1 MRFFLSLIIWLV
13 IVGGLFLYTW
23 QRDAALPTGPAV
35 VAAAKQAEVNYILE
49 ITPTFSIVEDP
60 FALQSD
66 TDKTA
71 LLELRLNGQS
81 LAAPAVDMRRGEV
94 IRIRDLSELQVGFN
108 EFYISASP
116 PIAENMLDH
125 GIRVRLLGGSNVLLD
140 DTIWASRGA
149 VVSGTI
155 NFTLAAETD
164 DDHDN

>member
-1 MRFFLSLIIWLV
+1 MRFILSLITWLV

-35 VAAAKQAEVNYILE
+35 VAAAKQVEGNHILE
-49 ITPTFSIVEDP
+49 ITPTFSVVEDP

-66 TDKTA
+66 ADKTA

-81 LAAPAVDMRRGEV
+81 LDAPAVDMRRGEV
-94 IRIRDLSELQVGFN
+94 IRIRELTDLQVGFN
-108 EFYISASP
+108 EFYVSASP
-116 PIAENMLDH
+116 PIDENMIDH
-125 GIRVRLLGGSNVLLD
+125 GIRVRLLDGSNVLLD

>member
-1 MRFFLSLIIWLV
+1 MRFFLSLFIWLV

-23 QRDAALPTGPAV
+23 QRDAALPDGPAIV
-35 VAAAKQAEVNYILE
+35 EAAKHVEGNHVLE
-49 ITPTFSIVEDP
+49 ITPTFSVVKDP

-71 LLELRLNGQS
+71 LLELRLNGKS
-81 LAAPAVDMRRGEV
+81 LDAPAVDMRRGEV
-94 IRIRDLSELQVGFN
+94 IRIRELPELQVGFN

-116 PIAENMLDH
+116 PIDENMLDH
-125 GIRVRLLGGSNVLLD
+125 GIRVRLLDDSSVLLD

-164 DDHDN
+164 DDHEQ

>member
-23 QRDAALPTGPAV
+23 QRDAGLPHGPSIV
-35 VAAAKQAEVNYILE
+35 EAAKHVEGDHLLE
-49 ITPTFSIVEDP
+49 ITPTFSVVKDP

-66 TDKTA
+66 TDKAA
-71 LLELRLNGQS
+71 LLELKLNGKN
-81 LAAPAVDMRRGEV
+81 LDAPAGDMRRGEV
-94 IRIRDLSELQVGFN
+94 IRVLELPGLQVGFN

-125 GIRVRLLGGSNVLLD
+125 GIRLRLLDGSSVLLD
-140 DTIWASRGA
+140 DTIWASSGA

-155 NFTLAAETD
+155 SFTLAAETD
-164 DDHDN
+164 DEHDD